1 MIQKQL
7 ISICFILLSFF
18 AISQEI
24 NRVEITGKV
33 IVETDEKEGITVYNS
48 SSNKGT
54 ITDENGNFKIKV
66 ALNDVVVFG
75 ALQFQDFTVSI
86 SEKVLDSK
94 KLTVYLVEEVNKLD
108 EVIVLPYDL
117 SGNLYVDVQNTR
129 TYNVDLDAIY
139 FGIEHQE
146 EFEFSDDYKSGITN
160 PSVDDQLPYFD
171 NGFNVINF
179 VGLLVSPLLKNSK
192 NKTKKQKEPEVKV
205 PSGKLSERYN
215 AEFLKENFNIPLDK
229 TNAFIAFVEDKGI
242 DEKLL
247 VKGKEI
253 QLLEYISKQSKLFLN
268 SKSEN

>member
-7 ISICFILLSFF
+7 ISICFILLSSF

-24 NRVEITGKV
+24 NRIEVTGKV

-66 ALNDVVVFG
+66 ALNDIVVFG
-75 ALQFQDFTVSI
+75 ALQFQDFTVI
-86 SEKVLDSK
+86 IDNKVMDSK
-94 KLTVYLVEEVNKLD
+94 KLTVFLVEEVNKLD

-117 SGNLYVDVQNTR
+117 SGNLYVDVQSTR

-179 VGLLVSPLLKNSK
+179 VGLLMSPLLKKSK
-192 NKTKKQKEPEVKV
+192 KSKKQKDPEVKV

-215 AEFLKENFNIPLDK
+215 AEFLKENFDIPLNK

-242 DEKLL
+242 DEQLL

-268 SKSEN
+268 SKSED